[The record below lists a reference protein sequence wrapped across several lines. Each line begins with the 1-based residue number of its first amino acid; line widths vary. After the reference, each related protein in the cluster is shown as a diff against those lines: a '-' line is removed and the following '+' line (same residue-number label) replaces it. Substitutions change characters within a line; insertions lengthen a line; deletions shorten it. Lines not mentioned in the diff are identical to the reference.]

1 MIDLFVD
8 KLIINSNGY
17 TAIDITDNIIDWLRK
32 NKARNGFVTINTPG
46 KGCIVT
52 LIEYE
57 SNLLSD
63 LEEFLAK
70 HGEQKKIVLEGLFGK
85 SIVLPVINGDIDAG
99 IFKRIVFID
108 ISEEKGSKEVLVGFE
123 GIHE

>member
-1 MIDLFVD
+1 MIDILID

-17 TAIDITDNIIDWLRK
+17 TAIDITDTITDWLRK
-32 NKARNGFVTINTPG
+32 NKAKRGFVTINAPG

-70 HGEQKKIVLEGLFGK
+70 YGEKKKIVLEGLFGK
-85 SIVLPVINGDIDAG
+85 SVVLPVIDGTIDAG
-99 IFKRIVFID
+99 VFKRIVFID
-108 ISEEKGSKEVLVGFE
+108 ISEEEGPKEVLVGFE
-123 GIHE
+123 GVHD

>member
-1 MIDLFVD
+1 MIDILID

-17 TAIDITDNIIDWLRK
+17 TAIDITDTITDWLRK
-32 NKARNGFVTINTPG
+32 NKAKRGFVTINAPG

-70 HGEQKKIVLEGLFGK
+70 YGEKKKIVLEGLFGK
-85 SIVLPVINGDIDAG
+85 SVVLPVIDGTIDAG

-108 ISEEKGSKEVLVGFE
+108 ISEEEGPKEVLVGFE
-123 GIHE
+123 GVHD

>member
-1 MIDLFVD
+1 MIDVLID
-8 KLIINSNGY
+8 KLIIDSNGY
-17 TAIDITDNIIDWLRK
+17 TAIDITDTITDWLRK
-32 NKARNGFVTINTPG
+32 NKAKRGFVTINAPG

-63 LEEFLAK
+63 LEEFLAR

-85 SIVLPVINGDIDAG
+85 SVVLPVIDGTIDAG
-99 IFKRIVFID
+99 VFKRIVFID
-108 ISEEKGSKEVLVGFE
+108 ISEEEGPKEVLVGFE
-123 GIHE
+123 GVHD

>member
-1 MIDLFVD
+1 MIDILID
-8 KLIINSNGY
+8 KLTVYSNGY
-17 TAIDITDNIIDWLRK
+17 TAIDITDNIIDWLKK
-32 NKARNGFVTINTPG
+32 NRAKKGFVTINAIG
-46 KGCIVT
+46 KGCVVT

-63 LEEFLAK
+63 LEEFLTK

-99 IFKRIVFID
+99 VFKRIVFID
-108 ISEEKGSKEVLVGFE
+108 ISGEKGSKEVLVGFE
-123 GIHE
+123 GIHD

>member
-1 MIDLFVD
+1 MIDILID

-17 TAIDITDNIIDWLRK
+17 TAIDITDTITDWLRK
-32 NKARNGFVTINTPG
+32 NKAKRGFVTINAPG
-46 KGCIVT
+46 KSCIVT

-70 HGEQKKIVLEGLFGK
+70 YGEKKKIVLEGLFGK
-85 SIVLPVINGDIDAG
+85 SIVLPVIDGTIDAG
-99 IFKRIVFID
+99 VFKRIVFID
-108 ISEEKGSKEVLVGFE
+108 ISEEEGPKEVLVGFE
-123 GIHE
+123 GVHD

>member
-1 MIDLFVD
+1 MIDILID

-17 TAIDITDNIIDWLRK
+17 TAIDITDTITDWLRK
-32 NKARNGFVTINTPG
+32 NKAKRGFVTINAPG

-63 LEEFLAK
+63 LEEFLARY
-70 HGEQKKIVLEGLFGK
+70 GEKKKIVLEGLFGK
-85 SIVLPVINGDIDAG
+85 SIVLPVIDGTIDAG
-99 IFKRIVFID
+99 VFKRIVFID
-108 ISEEKGSKEVLVGFE
+108 ISEEEGPKEVLVGFE
-123 GIHE
+123 GVHD

>member
-1 MIDLFVD
+1 MIDVLID
-8 KLIINSNGY
+8 KLIIDSNGY
-17 TAIDITDNIIDWLRK
+17 AAIDITDTITDWLRK
-32 NKARNGFVTINTPG
+32 NKAKRGFVTINAPE

-63 LEEFLAK
+63 LEEFLAR

-85 SIVLPVINGDIDAG
+85 SVVLPVIDGTIDAG
-99 IFKRIVFID
+99 VFKRIVFID
-108 ISEEKGSKEVLVGFE
+108 ISEEEGPKEVLVGFE
-123 GIHE
+123 GVHD

>member
-1 MIDLFVD
+1 MIDILID

-17 TAIDITDNIIDWLRK
+17 TAIDITDTITDWLRK
-32 NKARNGFVTINTPG
+32 NKAKRGFVTINAPR

-63 LEEFLAK
+63 LEEFLARY
-70 HGEQKKIVLEGLFGK
+70 GEKKKIVLEGLFGK
-85 SIVLPVINGDIDAG
+85 SIVLPVVDGAIDAG
-99 IFKRIVFID
+99 VFKRIVFID
-108 ISEEKGSKEVLVGFE
+108 ISEEEGPKEVLVGFE
-123 GIHE
+123 GVHD

>member
-1 MIDLFVD
+1 MLDVVID
-8 KLIINSNGY
+8 KLVLESNGY
-17 TAIDITDNIIDWLRK
+17 TAIDITDDIKYWLK
-32 NKARNGFVTINTPG
+32 KIKAESGFITVNAPS

-63 LEEFLAK
+63 LEEFLAR

-85 SIVLPVINGDIDAG
+85 SIVLPIIGGDIDAG
-99 IFKRIVFID
+99 VFKRIVFID
-108 ISEEKGSKEVLVGFE
+108 ISEEEGSKEVLIGFE
-123 GIHE
+123 GIHD